1 MGSAT
6 HRFAGA
12 LAEARYRASG
22 RPTAAMCHGPA
33 RRGER
38 RPLAQSARRETVGA
52 AMVRSYLP
60 AVVFVLVGA
69 GMGAFFAA
77 VNARCGAP
85 ERRSVQRRE
94 PYECGLPSRPIIG
107 RFTVGFYL
115 VALMFLIFD
124 IEVVLLFPASV
135 VLRELGVHA
144 LLAIVLFVGLLGVAF
159 VYEWRRG
166 VLDWGAGRDMG
177 AGPHSEEAAGP
188 QRSMDP
194 VARDDATERPL
205 PS

>member
-1 MGSAT
+1 
-6 HRFAGA
+6 
-12 LAEARYRASG
+12 
-22 RPTAAMCHGPA
+22 
-33 RRGER
+33 
-38 RPLAQSARRETVGA
+38 
-52 AMVRSYLP
+52 MVRSYLP

-77 VNARCGAP
+77 ANVKRVAP
-85 ERRSVQRRE
+85 PRRSAQRRE

-135 VLRELGVHA
+135 VLRQLGVHA
-144 LLAIVLFVGLLGVAF
+144 LLAILLFVGLLGVAF

-166 VLDWGAGRDMG
+166 VLDWGADREMG
-177 AGPHSEEAAGP
+177 AGPHSEAVEGP
-188 QRSMDP
+188 QRSADRP
-194 VARDDATERPL
+194 TRNHARDRPS